1 MPVTAS
7 GSRISLG
14 LRTSTM
20 TLLLAQLKGK
30 RKYQVHAR
38 TFAKALPPVA
48 RGGPMRR
55 TSSVESEATGAEPG
69 RAQSRGQVGPVGAIL
84 SSDGS

>member
-1 MPVTAS
+1 
-7 GSRISLG
+7 
-14 LRTSTM
+14 
-20 TLLLAQLKGK
+20 
-30 RKYQVHAR
+30 
-38 TFAKALPPVA
+38 
-48 RGGPMRR
+48 MRR